1 MESLTSPYVPA
12 ALVAIVLAVLGAKA
26 TNIGP
31 WYYGLNKPPWQPPD
45 WLFGPAWTVIYG
57 LCVWSAGRA
66 WLAAETDLQRY
77 GQVVAPFAVNA
88 VLNAAWSFLF
98 FRFRRPDWAFVEVI
112 ALWLSCA
119 SLVVLL
125 WPLDRLA
132 SLLVLPYLGWVSFAG
147 TLNRT
152 IIRLN
157 GPFDAATRSA

>member
-1 MESLTSPYVPA
+1 MESLNSPYTVA
-12 ALVAIVLAVLGAKA
+12 AVVAVVLAVMGAKA
-26 TNIGP
+26 TSLGP

-45 WLFGPAWTVIYG
+45 WLFGPAWTLIYG

-66 WLAAETDLQRY
+66 WLAAETDAERY
-77 GQVVAPFAVNA
+77 GQVLAPFAVNI

-112 ALWLSCA
+112 ALWLSVA
-119 SLVVLL
+119 SLVIVL

-132 SLLVLPYLGWVSFAG
+132 SVLILPYLSWVTFAA

-157 GPFDAATRSA
+157 APFGPAARSA